1 MITPT
6 KMSISTVVVPPRA
19 LLNVPH
25 LFVVTDG
32 KEGVNVGVL
41 TFDFVMIGA
50 TSEKKCN
57 AG

>member
-32 KEGVNVGVL
+32 KDGVNVGVL

-50 TSEKKCN
+50 TSVIF
-57 AG
+57 